1 MTGHDML
8 DMDMQA
14 MQGMKD
20 MKDMHMQPSTQ
31 E

>member
-1 MTGHDML
+1 MTGHDMQ
-8 DMDMQA
+8 DMDMH